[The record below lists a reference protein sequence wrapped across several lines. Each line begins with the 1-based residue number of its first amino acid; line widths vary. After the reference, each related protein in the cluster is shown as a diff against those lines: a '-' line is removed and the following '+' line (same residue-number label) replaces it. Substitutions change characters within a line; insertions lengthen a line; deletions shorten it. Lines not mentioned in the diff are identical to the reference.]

1 VGLVRTSLLNGIAVS
16 VKVLS
21 ALIINKVLA
30 VYLGP
35 GGYGLVGQLQ
45 NAVSIVSGIAGGLIS
60 TGVTKATAEHFD
72 DQQRQR
78 SVWSSAFQIVAF
90 TSLLTSIALLIFHTE
105 LSQFLFNGTQT
116 PSTLVI
122 LAFCLPAIAAN
133 NLLLAMVNGKKE
145 VGIFVA
151 TNIFSTLISVV
162 LIWALSRSY
171 GLTGALLAIVLAP
184 VFSILPIAI
193 LLVRT
198 KWFGIRFLL
207 TSGLNKP
214 VIRELLGFAA
224 MGLTTALAAPI
235 SYLLIRSSVS
245 DTFGP
250 AAAGFWQASWK
261 ISELYLLLITSTLA
275 LYYLPRLAEIRSAH
289 ELRDEVKKV
298 YVIVMPIVVAGAI
311 TIYFLRDFII
321 ATFFTAEF
329 APMRDLFAW
338 QLVGDVFKVGSWVLA
353 YLMLARS
360 MVKAFIFTEILFS
373 FSLVLVSQALL
384 PDLGVRGVSVSYA
397 INYFVY
403 WVVVAFLVRSHFAPV
418 RL

>member
-1 VGLVRTSLLNGIAVS
+1 VGLVRTSLLNGIAVG

-21 ALIINKVLA
+21 ALVINKVLA

-45 NAVSIVSGIAGGLIS
+45 NAVSVVSGVAGGLIS

-78 SVWSSAFQIVAF
+78 SIWSSAFQIVTIA
-90 TSLLTSIALLIFHTE
+90 SLLTAIALLIFRTE
-105 LSQFLFNGTQT
+105 LSHLLFTGMQA
-116 PSTLVI
+116 PSVLVI
-122 LAFCLPAIAAN
+122 LVFCLPAIAAN

-151 TNIFSTLISVV
+151 TNIFSTITSVV

-171 GLTGALLAIVLAP
+171 GLSGAMLAIVLTP
-184 VFSILPIAI
+184 VFSIVPIAI
-193 LLVRT
+193 LLART
-198 KWFGIRFLL
+198 PWFRVRFLL
-207 TSGLNKP
+207 APRLNKP
-214 VIRELLGFAA
+214 VARELLGFAA
-224 MGLTTALAAPI
+224 MGLTTALAAPV
-235 SYLLIRSSVS
+235 SYLLIRGSVS
-245 DTFGP
+245 DAFGP

-275 LYYLPRLAEIRSAH
+275 LYYLPRLAEIRSATD
-289 ELRDEVKKV
+289 LREEIKKV
-298 YVIVMPIVVAGAI
+298 YAIVMPIVIIGAV
-311 TIYFLRDFII
+311 TIYVLRDFIVT
-321 ATFFTAEF
+321 TFFTAEF

-338 QLVGDVFKVGSWVLA
+338 QLVGDVLKVGSWVLA

-360 MVKAFIFTEILFS
+360 MVKTFIVTEILFS
-373 FSLVLVSQALL
+373 LSLVLVSQALL
-384 PDLGVRGVSVSYA
+384 PELGVRGVSVSYA
-397 INYFVY
+397 INYFAY
-403 WVVVAFLVRSHFAPV
+403 WIVVAFLVRSHFVTA